1 MDVGVFGLQGKKSL
15 VVGGGFGI
23 GRASALLLARAG
35 ADVVVADLDLDRAKS
50 VSEEIVA
57 FGVRSTA
64 LTGDVTQR
72 AQAEDL
78 VARSAAFHGS
88 LEVVINMV
96 GTAAWANLLSVDE
109 ETWTLDLTR
118 NLTQHLFVGRAAAKL
133 MIDQG
138 TGGRIAVVASVSG
151 LYGAP
156 NHGAY
161 GAAKAGLMDLVRT
174 MAQEWG
180 QHGIR
185 VNAVA
190 PDMIATPRV
199 LAAYA
204 DQGVNPDDAARAD
217 GAPLGRF
224 GTPEEIAG
232 PLVFLVSDLAGFMTG
247 QTLVVDGGQRAAF
260 PHVRG
265 TGVMR

>member
-1 MDVGVFGLQGKKSL
+1 VFGLQGKKSL

-35 ADVVVADLDLDRAKS
+35 ADVVVADLDLARAKA
-50 VSEEIVA
+50 VAEEITA
-57 FGVRSTA
+57 LGVRSTA

-78 VARSAAFHGS
+78 VAQAAAFHGS
-88 LEVVINMV
+88 LEVLINMV
-96 GTAAWANLLSVDE
+96 GTAAWADLMTVDD
-109 ETWTLDLTR
+109 ETWTVDLTR
-118 NLTQHLFVGRAAAKL
+118 NLTQHLYVGRAAAKL
-133 MIDQG
+133 MIAQG
-138 TGGRIAVVASVSG
+138 TGGRISVVASVSG

-180 QHGIR
+180 PHGIR

-199 LAAYA
+199 LAAYT
-204 DQGVNPDDAARAD
+204 DQGVDPNDAARAD

-265 TGVMR
+265 TGVMK